1 MMKMKKLFKEKK
13 GSVLAFS
20 LIIMF
25 VLMIIAAGVATVSVK
40 ERKMSSDTGK
50 STAAFQVA
58 DGGAEMALKKI
69 KDGWTTVDEL
79 SDPAKGGMTC
89 VDGVISGSL
98 SNGEYELTF
107 EDSSGALIDTCDNT
121 DTIASIKSVGKYGE
135 THRAIEVAVAA
146 GAAGCSITWES
157 MPDNTKPCTTIGSDK
172 GLTSI
177 WPQNGGGGICEVLV
191 GGANPWRAGEAFND
205 TGSWYCR
212 VGGALSLPPAIH
224 PTRCLCKN
232 W

>member
-1 MMKMKKLFKEKK
+1 MKIKKMFQGKK
-13 GSVLAFS
+13 GSILAFS

-50 STAAFQVA
+50 STVAFQAA
-58 DGGAEMALKKI
+58 DSGAEMALKKI
-69 KDGWTTVDEL
+69 KDGWTVKDFTDEGMACDGGVVSGNL
-79 SDPAKGGMTC
+79 SNG
-89 VDGVISGSL
+89 
-98 SNGEYELTF
+98 NGEYELTF
-107 EDSSGALIDTCDNT
+107 KDSSDALITDCESE

-157 MPDNTKPCTTIGSDK
+157 MPDNTKPCTTICSDK

>member
-1 MMKMKKLFKEKK
+1 MMKIKKMFQEKK

-50 STAAFQVA
+50 STVAFQVA
-58 DGGAEMALKKI
+58 DGGAEMALEKI

-146 GAAGCSITWES
+146 AGDTGIVGGCEILRNIVGLPRFVIDSRWGNGCKPVGA
-157 MPDNTKPCTTIGSDK
+157 GSNSSRGGSACDDIAATGYTCGSA
-172 GLTSI
+172 GLTQ
-177 WPQNGGGGICEVLV
+177 QN
-191 GGANPWRAGEAFND
+191 FNRSD
-205 TGSWYCR
+205 GYS
-212 VGGALSLPPAIH
+212 
-224 PTRCLCKN
+224 CLCVKL
-232 W
+232 